1 MYQKSIFC
9 FVVWA
14 LGGSSLFYQG
24 WNFFDP
30 SVTTGNTA
38 VELKTESALACE
50 LGKST
55 IEILIEVA
63 AKLRKMIWSS
73 YESFKL
79 KFMPKGKA
87 ETPPSTASAAE
98 NPAPTP
104 RPFEASTLPKQ
115 SETDPLSNLQ
125 ADLKRGWNDIVASTT
140 KLKDDNEILGLIWS
154 VITEGDYLVF
164 IAGVVLPVLLPSFWP
179 AMGHLFWCL
188 VGLAQLALGFRYS
201 KLHRH
206 LGWVK
211 EEETSEEEE
220 EEERAVEA
228 SEPAPAIASTPPKD
242 ETNPSEN
249 SSSPGFHAAAPAKSF
264 PAFDSQQQQQPEAIW
279 RNCSSDTKCRQEAG
293 KVENRRNIT
302 RREKLGLPPF
312 SVHDIRRVAPPID
325 ATASVRKVI
334 EEVERRRQEKA
345 DAARLLDEEHDLLYF
360 DYDGQN
366 DDQVR
371 LPTVDDDRNNLRYG
385 FDEVGGDAAA
395 NQPTTKAE
403 NTAEWLQTG
412 KNDVEKKE
420 DGDATAYVTSNVDWR
435 RENVKN
441 RIGEVKAELQA
452 LSALVESRTEA
463 ADHGLIQD
471 PEVSIVSSEV

>member
-50 LGKST
+50 LSKST

-63 AKLRKMIWSS
+63 TKLRKMIWSS
-73 YESFKL
+73 YESLKL
-79 KFMPKGKA
+79 KFMPKGKV
-87 ETPPSTASAAE
+87 ETPPSTASVAE

-104 RPFEASTLPKQ
+104 RPFEASTPPTQ
-115 SETDPLSNLQ
+115 SETDPISNLQ
-125 ADLKRGWNDIVASTT
+125 ADLRRSWNEIVASTT

-154 VITEGDYLVF
+154 VMTEADYLVF

-179 AMGHLFWCL
+179 ALGQLFWCL
-188 VGLAQLALGFRYS
+188 VGLAQLALGFRNS
-201 KLHRH
+201 KLQRH

-211 EEETSEEEE
+211 EEETLEEEE
-220 EEERAVEA
+220 EEERAVET
-228 SEPAPAIASTPPKD
+228 SEVAPAIASTLPKD
-242 ETNPSEN
+242 ETNPSED
-249 SSSPGFHAAAPAKSF
+249 SSSPGVHAAAPAKSF
-264 PAFDSQQQQQPEAIW
+264 PAFDPQQQQQPEAIW
-279 RNCSSDTKCRQEAG
+279 RNCSSDTKCRREAG
-293 KVENRRNIT
+293 KVENRRNVT

-345 DAARLLDEEHDLLYF
+345 DAARLLDEEQDLRYF

-371 LPTVDDDRNNLRYG
+371 LPTVDDDRNNLRNG

-395 NQPTTKAE
+395 NQQTTKGE
-403 NTAEWLQTG
+403 ITAEWLQTG
-412 KNDVEKKE
+412 TNDVEKKE
-420 DGDATAYVTSNVDWR
+420 DGDATSYVTCDVDWR

-463 ADHGLIQD
+463 AEHGLKQD

>member
-87 ETPPSTASAAE
+87 ETPPSTASAA
-98 NPAPTP
+98 
-104 RPFEASTLPKQ
+104 
-115 SETDPLSNLQ
+115 
-125 ADLKRGWNDIVASTT
+125 DLKRGWNDIVASTT

-188 VGLAQLALGFRYS
+188 VGLAQLALGFRDS

-211 EEETSEEEE
+211 EEETSEEE

-293 KVENRRNIT
+293 KVENRRNVT

-345 DAARLLDEEHDLLYF
+345 DAARLLDEEHDLRYF

-371 LPTVDDDRNNLRYG
+371 LPTVDDDRNNLRNG

-412 KNDVEKKE
+412 TNDVEKKE